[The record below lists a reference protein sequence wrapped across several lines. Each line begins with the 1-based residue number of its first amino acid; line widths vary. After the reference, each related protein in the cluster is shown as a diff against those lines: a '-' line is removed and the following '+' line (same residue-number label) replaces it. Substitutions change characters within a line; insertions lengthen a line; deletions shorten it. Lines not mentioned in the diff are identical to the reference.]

1 MTSIKLLKPV
11 IELTP
16 NELKNLII
24 RIEDEIK
31 TLIDTNGD
39 IKRIQDMSNLCGKLI
54 EILNKNK

>member
-1 MTSIKLLKPV
+1 MKVLKPV
-11 IELTP
+11 IEMTP

-24 RIEDEIK
+24 RIEDDIK

-54 EILNKNK
+54 DILNNNN

>member
-1 MTSIKLLKPV
+1 MKVLKPV
-11 IELTP
+11 IEMTP

-54 EILNKNK
+54 DILNKNN

>member
-1 MTSIKLLKPV
+1 MTSMKVLKPV

-54 EILNKNK
+54 DILNENN